1 MSSSSSSQA
10 ALSENDSHTPPTQA
24 QPDLFETATSP
35 RREPVSKTKALS
47 RRKSIAPPVKPKAA
61 NPKKPAS
68 SKISAD
74 AEAEAPV
81 KTSKRARTMST
92 AAAKDDKKRKK
103 TRHGGA
109 IDDCQAA
116 LDALEADELLVAT
129 LPSGDVE
136 AFLTRTRS
144 DYGFSDG
151 FEVEDIDGSFPA
163 SPKLA
168 PTRYAPTHNP
178 PHYGLSWSLNCISE
192 RDRAFQKLKA
202 PNASLA
208 MVETKLKGYYL
219 VPFSTWASAKKG
231 THTKY
236 SAQLRYGTKEGDA
249 DFDDR
254 RVVHAVLEGYAPD
267 GKGRLCNGWKSEKA
281 PWARKEHETI
291 DFYLQKQDLPA
302 GWQAPAVA
310 AGL

>member
-1 MSSSSSSQA
+1 M
-10 ALSENDSHTPPTQA
+10 SENDSSTPPTQA

-35 RREPVSKTKALS
+35 RCEPISKTKALS

-61 NPKKPAS
+61 YPKKPAS

-74 AEAEAPV
+74 AVAEAPV

-92 AAAKDDKKRKK
+92 AAAKTDKKRKK
-103 TRHGGA
+103 TRLGGA

-116 LDALEADELLVAT
+116 LDSLEADELLVAT
-129 LPSGDVE
+129 LPEGDVE

-144 DYGFSDG
+144 DYG

-168 PTRYAPTHNP
+168 PTRVSP
-178 PHYGLSWSLNCISE
+178 PIPSWSLSCISE
-192 RDRAFQKLKA
+192 RDRATPSA

-219 VPFSTWASAKKG
+219 VPYAMWFGAKKG

-236 SAQLRYGTKEGDA
+236 SVQLRYGTKEGDA

-254 RVVHAVLEGYAPD
+254 RVVHAVLEGNMP
-267 GKGRLCNGWKSEKA
+267 GPGTGRMCNGWKSEKA
-281 PWARKEHETI
+281 PWAHKEHSTL
-291 DFYLQKQDLPA
+291 DFYLQKQDLPS
-302 GWQAPAVA
+302 GWQAPAAA